1 MSESRRLRYAV
12 LALGAILLAGAIL
25 SGCSRGASTVSPAV
39 MYQCPMHPTYV
50 SDRPGDCPICGMRL
64 VPIQRKTSTPA
75 KTTYTC
81 PMHPAV
87 FSGSPGRCP
96 QCGMDL
102 VPVRNGNQKPPNQT
116 VEPARP
122 SQAQAAPTPP
132 SGQRRVLYYR
142 SPMDPRVTSPAPAK
156 DSMGMDFIP
165 VYADEAVPQ
174 GGVPGMAP
182 VEITTEGLRLS
193 GIQTAPATSE
203 RLVRTIRTVGT
214 VMADET
220 RIQHIHTK
228 IPGWVEALT
237 VNFTGQMVRQGEPVL
252 SLYSP
257 ELLASQEEFL
267 RAREVASRFAG
278 SDLPEVRKGGED
290 LVQAA
295 RRRLQLF
302 DVPES
307 LIAELER
314 TGKPQRA
321 VTLTASMSGF
331 VTAKSTFVGQQVEP
345 GTELFTI
352 TDLSRIWIEAD
363 FYEYEAQS
371 LRLGQVGRL
380 TLAYEPAKTLTGRV
394 TYLYPTL
401 NLDSRT
407 LRARFEFPNPGFALK
422 PGMYA
427 NVNLDVDD
435 GPGIVIPDSAVID
448 TGERQVVFVA
458 LERNLFEPRLVVVG
472 ARSGGRAQVLSGVA
486 AGERVV
492 VRANFL
498 LDSESRLRAAIAAI
512 SAPTPKKPGGRRP

>member
-1 MSESRRLRYAV
+1 MSEARRLRYAV
-12 LALGAILLAGAIL
+12 LALGAILLTGAIL

-50 SDRPGDCPICGMRL
+50 SDRPGDCPICGMAPGSDSKEDPLLR
-64 VPIQRKTSTPA
+64 PRPP
-75 KTTYTC
+75 YTC

-122 SQAQAAPTPP
+122 SQAQAAPTTAERSTPGSLLPQPDGPAGHLAGAGEGLDGYGFHPGVRGRGRATGRRAGHGPP
-132 SGQRRVLYYR
+132 SRSRRR
-142 SPMDPRVTSPAPAK
+142 GCASPASRRPR
-156 DSMGMDFIP
+156 P
-165 VYADEAVPQ
+165 V
-174 GGVPGMAP
+174 
-182 VEITTEGLRLS
+182 
-193 GIQTAPATSE
+193 SE
-203 RLVRTIRTVGT
+203 RLVRSIRTVGT

-295 RRRLQLF
+295 RRRLQLL

-321 VTLTASMSGF
+321 VTLTASVSGF
-331 VTAKSTFVGQQVEP
+331 VTAKSTFVGAAGGAGHGSCSRSPTCP
-345 GTELFTI
+345 GSG
-352 TDLSRIWIEAD
+352 SRPD

-371 LRLGQVGRL
+371 LKLGQVGRL

-401 NLDSRT
+401 NLEAGRCAHASSFPIPASR
-407 LRARFEFPNPGFALK
+407 
-422 PGMYA
+422 
-427 NVNLDVDD
+427 
-435 GPGIVIPDSAVID
+435 
-448 TGERQVVFVA
+448 
-458 LERNLFEPRLVVVG
+458 
-472 ARSGGRAQVLSGVA
+472 
-486 AGERVV
+486 
-492 VRANFL
+492 
-498 LDSESRLRAAIAAI
+498 
-512 SAPTPKKPGGRRP
+512 

>member
-1 MSESRRLRYAV
+1 
-12 LALGAILLAGAIL
+12 
-25 SGCSRGASTVSPAV
+25 
-39 MYQCPMHPTYV
+39 
-50 SDRPGDCPICGMRL
+50 
-64 VPIQRKTSTPA
+64 
-75 KTTYTC
+75 
-81 PMHPAV
+81 
-87 FSGSPGRCP
+87 
-96 QCGMDL
+96 
-102 VPVRNGNQKPPNQT
+102 
-116 VEPARP
+116 
-122 SQAQAAPTPP
+122 
-132 SGQRRVLYYR
+132 
-142 SPMDPRVTSPAPAK
+142 
-156 DSMGMDFIP
+156 MGMDFIP
-165 VYADEAVPQ
+165 VYANEAAPQ

-182 VEITTEGLRLS
+182 VEITAAGLQLS
-193 GIQTAPATSE
+193 GIQTAPAVSQP
-203 RLVRTIRTVGT
+203 LVRTIRTVGT
-214 VMADET
+214 VVADET
-220 RIQHIHTK
+220 RIHHIHTK
-228 IPGWVEALT
+228 IPGWVEGLA

-307 LIAELER
+307 FIAELER
-314 TGKPQRA
+314 TGKPQRT
-321 VTLTASMSGF
+321 VTLNASMSGF
-331 VTAKSTFVGQQVEP
+331 VTSKSTFVGQQVEP
-345 GTELFTI
+345 GMELFTI

-363 FYEYEAQS
+363 FYEYEAPS

-380 TLAYEPAKTLTGRV
+380 TLAYEPQKTLTGRV

-401 NLDSRT
+401 NPDSRT
-407 LRARFEFPNPGFALK
+407 LRARFEFLNPGLALK

-427 NVNLDVDD
+427 NVNLDVD
-435 GPGIVIPDSAVID
+435 GGLGIVIPDSAVID

-472 ARSGGRAQVLSGVA
+472 ARSEGRAQVLSGVA

-492 VRANFL
+492 VRASFL

-512 SAPTPKKPGGRRP
+512 AAAPKKPGGGQP

>member
-1 MSESRRLRYAV
+1 MFKFRRFRYAA
-12 LALGAILLAGAIL
+12 LAFGAILLAVAITP
-25 SGCSRGASTVSPAV
+25 GCNRASSKVSPVV

-50 SDRPGDCPICGMRL
+50 SDRPGECPICGMRL
-64 VPIQRKTSTPA
+64 VPIQKKTTTPA
-75 KTTYTC
+75 KTIYTC

-87 FSGSPGRCP
+87 FSESPGRCP

-102 VPVRNGNQKPPNQT
+102 VPVRNGQKPQ
-116 VEPARP
+116 
-122 SQAQAAPTPP
+122 QQIAAPSPASQTQTGPASP
-132 SGQRRVLYYR
+132 KGQRRVLYYR
-142 SPMDPRVTSPAPAK
+142 SPMDPRVTSPVPAK

-165 VYADEAVPQ
+165 VYADEAAPQ
-174 GGVPGMAP
+174 AGVPGMAP
-182 VEITTEGLRLS
+182 VEITSEGLQLS
-193 GIQTAPATSE
+193 GIQTAPAVSE
-203 RLVRTIRTVGT
+203 RMVRTIRTVGT
-214 VMADET
+214 IMADET

-237 VNFTGQMVRQGEPVL
+237 VNFTGQVVRQGEPVL

-267 RAREVASRFAG
+267 RAREVAARFAG
-278 SDLPEVRKGGED
+278 SDLPEVRRGGED

-295 RRRLQLF
+295 RRRLELF

-307 LIAELER
+307 FIAELER
-314 TGKPQRA
+314 TGKPRRA
-321 VTLTASMSGF
+321 VTLNASMSGF
-331 VTAKSTFVGQQVEP
+331 VTSKSTFVGQEVEP
-345 GTELFTI
+345 GMELFTI

-371 LRLGQVGRL
+371 LRLGQVGRV
-380 TLAYEPAKTLTGRV
+380 TLAYEPQKTLTGRV
-394 TYLYPTL
+394 TYLYPTI
-401 NLDSRT
+401 NPDSRT

-427 NVNLDVDD
+427 NVNLDVDS

-472 ARSGGRAQVLSGVA
+472 ARSEGRAQVLSGVA

-512 SAPTPKKPGGRRP
+512 AAAPKKPGGGQP